1 MIQIKGLT
9 LPVVSIKISLKN
21 TTKDELIK
29 ELQEKLDSPI
39 IKNSYF
45 ILEPDDT
52 IPKLVLKEIEAVLN
66 SKDIRNIKKA
76 NEQIKKQERQSR
88 LLIIDKNLRSGQTV
102 EHQGDILILGDV
114 NKDALVVA
122 TGNIIV
128 MGRLSGVA
136 FAGALGDDKC
146 VVVAKVMEPQQIR
159 IGKYI
164 AIKDESFEKPNYP
177 EIAKVEDERI
187 ILEPVNYVGG
197 NL

>member
-9 LPVVSIKISLKN
+9 LPVVSIKISLKD
-21 TTKDELIK
+21 TTKEQLIK

-52 IPKLVLKEIEAVLN
+52 IPKLVLKEIEDVLN

-76 NEQIKKQERQSR
+76 SEQTRKEERQSR

-146 VVVAKVMEPQQIR
+146 VVVAKAMEPQQIR

-164 AIKDESFEKPNYP
+164 AIKDESLEKPNYP